1 MKNVLLIGGAIIVL
15 VVSATWWSR
24 SLQSND
30 AAIISSSGIHWHPR
44 IEVFVRGEKQ
54 EVPANI
60 GIGMQ
65 YAGSPHYDPR
75 MGMTPMHTHEH
86 GGIIHMEFPSRV
98 TAEDTKLTNFLS
110 MWGADFLVSSPLA
123 SMMVNGT
130 ENGEK
135 GDYTMKDGDIIV
147 LKYE

>member
-1 MKNVLLIGGAIIVL
+1 MKNLFIIGGIAIVL
-15 VVSATWWSR
+15 FGGAAWLSK
-24 SLQSND
+24 SLQQSD
-30 AAIISSSGIHWHPR
+30 ASVISSAGVHWHSR

-75 MGMTPMHTHEH
+75 MGMTPMHTHERD
-86 GGIIHMEFPSRV
+86 GVIHMEFPSRV
-98 TAEDTKLTNFLS
+98 TKDDTELGNFLS
-110 MWGADFLVSSPLA
+110 LLGKDFFGSGSLA
-123 SMMVNGT
+123 AMTVNGGNT
-130 ENGEK
+130 AEFD
-135 GDYTMKDGDIIV
+135 DYEMKDGDTIV